1 MWTEWA
7 IEIQSIAQAGLAY
20 GHDAFDLE
28 RYRRLRDIAA
38 EMIAHKADISFEKA
52 KELFCGETGYQTP
65 KVDTRSAVFKDGK
78 ILLVRENDG
87 RWALPGGWCDVN
99 VSVGEN
105 AVKETLEE
113 AGVTAIAE
121 RLIAVQDRN
130 RHNEPPSA
138 YGIVKIFVLCAAMG
152 GEFAPNIETVQSGYF
167 GGDELPGEL
176 AETKTTREQIL
187 MCFDAE
193 EDKGWIVRFE

>member
-1 MWTEWA
+1 M
-7 IEIQSIAQAGLAY
+7 
-20 GHDAFDLE
+20 
-28 RYRRLRDIAA
+28 
-38 EMIAHKADISFEKA
+38 
-52 KELFCGETGYQTP
+52 
-65 KVDTRSAVFKDGK
+65 
-78 ILLVRENDG
+78 
-87 RWALPGGWCDVN
+87 
-99 VSVGEN
+99 SVGEN

-167 GGDELPGEL
+167 GRDELPGEL